1 MRFFIDSLR
10 EYGVPSRVCADGGS
24 ELKHINF
31 LMDKLSGDNSRNL
44 IWGSS
49 AHNQRIE
56 RLWRDVFTKV
66 LDRYYKLFSHMETEG
81 ILDIGN
87 GIHMFALQSI

>member
-1 MRFFIDSLR
+1 
-10 EYGVPSRVCADGGS
+10 
-24 ELKHINF
+24 
-31 LMDKLSGDNSRNL
+31 MDKLSGDNSRNL

-56 RLWRDVFTKV
+56 RLWRDVFAKV

>member
-1 MRFFIDSLR
+1 MRFFIDSIR

-31 LMDKLSGDNSRNL
+31 LMDKLSGDNRRNL

-56 RLWRDVFTKV
+56 RLWRDVFAKV

>member
-1 MRFFIDSLR
+1 MRFFIDSIR
-10 EYGVPSRVCADGGS
+10 EYGVPSHVCGNGGS

-31 LMDKLSGDNSRNL
+31 LIDKLNGDNRRNL

-49 AHNQRIE
+49 AHNQQIE

-66 LDRYYKLFSHMETEG
+66 LDRYYKLYSHMETEG
-81 ILDIGN
+81 IFDIGN